1 MIEKN
6 ISEYSVKA
14 IREHFKKNGIFYTPP
29 ALCEMLKTIVEKET
43 GEVGEVYDPTC
54 GRGAL
59 LGVFGDEIAKY
70 GQDIN
75 ELEVNVARQTLVNFN
90 GAVGDTLKEPAFLG
104 KKFKAIVANP
114 PFSIEWRPQDVF
126 FDDRFTGY
134 DLPPKS
140 KADYAFILHILH
152 YLDDSGCAAVIS
164 FPGVLYR
171 GNSEGKIRKALVEQ
185 NLIAGVIAVPGGYFE
200 DTSVAT
206 CIIVFKKSK
215 ANTDVVF
222 EDKGLGLSRAV
233 SPEEIKNNGYNLS
246 VSSYIQKEEVKP
258 PFDPVETEMQARATF
273 ISNMRKELEFS
284 KMVSKFENMDFEEF
298 PRAIIKTAQSYL
310 GTAV

>member
-6 ISEYSVKA
+6 ISNYSVKA
-14 IREHFKKNGIFYTPP
+14 VREHFKANGIFYTPP
-29 ALCEMLKTIVEKET
+29 ELSRMLKEIVEKEV
-43 GEVGEVYDPTC
+43 GEIKEVYDPTC

-75 ELEVNVARQTLVNFN
+75 ELEVNVARQILINFI
-90 GAVGDTLKEPAFLG
+90 GVVGDTLKEPAFLG

-140 KADYAFILHILH
+140 KADYAFILHIL
-152 YLDDSGCAAVIS
+152 YCLADGGCAATIN

-171 GNSEGKIRKALVEQ
+171 GNKEGKIRKTLIEQ
-185 NLIAGVIAVPGGYFE
+185 NLISEVISIPGGYFD
-200 DTSVAT
+200 DTSIAT
-206 CIIVFKKSK
+206 CIIVFKKGK
-215 ANTDVVF
+215 TCTDIVF
-222 EDKGLGLSRAV
+222 QDKGLGLSRTV
-233 SPEEIKNNGYNLS
+233 GFDEIRDNDYNLS
-246 VSSYIQKEEVKP
+246 VSAYVQKEEAKP
-258 PFDPVETEMQARATF
+258 PFDPIETEMQAREAF
-273 ISNMRKELEFS
+273 ISNMKKELEFS
-284 KMVSKFENMDFEEF
+284 KMVSKFENMNFEEF

-310 GTAV
+310 GSAI

>member
-75 ELEVNVARQTLVNFN
+75 GLEVNVARQTLVNFT
-90 GAVGDTLKEPAFLG
+90 GIVGDTLKEPAFLA

-185 NLIAGVIAVPGGYFE
+185 RG
-200 DTSVAT
+200 
-206 CIIVFKKSK
+206 K
-215 ANTDVVF
+215 ANTGIVF

-246 VSSYIQKEEVKP
+246 VSAYIQKEEVKP
-258 PFDPVETEMQARATF
+258 PFDPVETEMQARAAF

-310 GTAV
+310 GAAV